1 MRILSHRLSVLSLS
15 LSLPICLGFT
25 ATGGFVSRLP
35 AASSLLQSKGVHT
48 LVGSSGPLP
57 ELAGSLLLHRSSA
70 AAAAA
75 AGGCQTRNNRHHIPT
90 LGTRGGRQRRGFGG
104 MPVLKMGAV
113 TEGQDLKELFDVYE
127 APGEEFKKTGVPKKM
142 GHNKE
147 RGRVHADG
155 DWHRAVHIW
164 LYTPQGEFVL
174 QKRWDC

>member
-1 MRILSHRLSVLSLS
+1 MRSVGRRLSVLSLS
-15 LSLPICLGFT
+15 LSLPLCLGFT
-25 ATGGFVSRLP
+25 TTGGLVSRLP
-35 AASSLLQSKGVHT
+35 AVSSLLQRNGVHT
-48 LVGSSGPLP
+48 LVGSWGPLP
-57 ELAGSLLLHRSSA
+57 ELAGSLLHRSST
-70 AAAAA
+70 AAAA
-75 AGGCQTRNNRHHIPT
+75 AGGCQARNNRHHIPV
-90 LGTRGGRQRRGFGG
+90 LGTRGGGQRRGFGG

-147 RGRVHADG
+147 RGKVHADG